1 MPKKVAGKTYCNFY
15 LSVDVHKA
23 LKAYSRT
30 SHLSCSQLI
39 DLLVGA
45 ELLNSKL
52 AQHDLEY
59 QKDHYALERQAF
71 PADFT
76 DDDPPAA
83 KTAGKGKSFTEY
95 VEELTELTEE
105 EDTPEEFEWDPGNG
119 IGL

>member
-1 MPKKVAGKTYCNFY
+1 MPKKLAGKKYCNFY
-15 LSVDVHKA
+15 ISVDAYKA

-30 SHLSCSQLI
+30 SPLSSSQLI

-83 KTAGKGKSFTEY
+83 KTAGKGKSFSEY
-95 VEELTELTEE
+95 VQELIDLNEE

>member
-1 MPKKVAGKTYCNFY
+1 MPKKLAGKKYCNFY
-15 LSVDVHKA
+15 LSVASYKA
-23 LKAYSRT
+23 LKAYART
-30 SHLSCSQLI
+30 SHLSSSQLI

-83 KTAGKGKSFTEY
+83 KTAGKGKSFNEY
-95 VEELTELTEE
+95 VEELTELNAE